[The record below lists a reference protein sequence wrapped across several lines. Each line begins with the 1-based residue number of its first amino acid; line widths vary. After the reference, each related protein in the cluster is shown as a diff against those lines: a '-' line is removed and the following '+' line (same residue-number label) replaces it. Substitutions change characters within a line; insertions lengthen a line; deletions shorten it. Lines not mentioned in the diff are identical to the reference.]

1 MDMVC
6 TCYEGKLK
14 CGVHEVE
21 AVNIVA
27 IHYKHSVIIYTCE
40 DAEEVAFSGKLY
52 VVRVKK
58 EPDGKAIKILEVY
71 I

>member
-40 DAEEVAFSGKLY
+40 DAEEVAFSSKLY

-58 EPDGKAIKILEVY
+58 NQTERLLKS
-71 I
+71 